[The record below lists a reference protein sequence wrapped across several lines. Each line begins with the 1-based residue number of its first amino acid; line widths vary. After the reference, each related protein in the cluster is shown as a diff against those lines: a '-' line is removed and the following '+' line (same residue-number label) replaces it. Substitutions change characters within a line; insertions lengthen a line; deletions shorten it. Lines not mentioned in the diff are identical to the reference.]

1 MCRREMKRLDL
12 HFHLSLTFCH
22 KYAVCQISYARR
34 EGARQGAP
42 PQLLHRAAA
51 PRAEAPRAVLEQ
63 AERPSMYQTTQMV

>member
-1 MCRREMKRLDL
+1 MKRLDL

-51 PRAEAPRAVLEQ
+51 PRAEAPQAVLEQ
-63 AERPSMYQTTQMV
+63 AEHPSIYQTTQMV